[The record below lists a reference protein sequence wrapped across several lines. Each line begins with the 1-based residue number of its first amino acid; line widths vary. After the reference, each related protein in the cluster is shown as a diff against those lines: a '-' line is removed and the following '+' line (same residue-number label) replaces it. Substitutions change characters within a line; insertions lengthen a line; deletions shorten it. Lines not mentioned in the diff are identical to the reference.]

1 MTLLLTRGPAIV
13 LAWPSAEP
21 VRWLLE
27 PLQQGFL
34 LRALLLGGL
43 VAVVCAVLS
52 CYLTL
57 KGWALMGDGVSHAV
71 LPGVVLAY
79 ALGLP
84 FALGAF
90 VFALASVGLMGW
102 IRQQTRVKED
112 TVIGLVFTGF
122 FALGLVLISRMPS
135 GVDLTHILFGNLLG
149 ITEADARQT
158 VLISLVV
165 MALLLVRG
173 RDLLLF
179 CFDPAHARSIGLRT
193 GRLHYLLLTLLSLT
207 AVAGLQAVGIL
218 LVVAMLVTPG
228 ATGYLLSDRFGPMLG
243 LATLSALLATVAGI
257 LISYW
262 LDVSTAGSIVLVQ
275 TVLFLLAMLLAPRHG
290 LLARRRQRRVGLDP
304 QR

>member
-1 MTLLLTRGPAIV
+1 LLSLLP
-13 LAWPSAEP
+13 LSLE
-21 VRWLLE
+21 RWVLE

-52 CYLTL
+52 CYMTL
-57 KGWALMGDGVSHAV
+57 KGWALMGDAVSHAV

-84 FALGAF
+84 YALGAF
-90 VFALASVGLMGW
+90 VFGVGSVGLIGW
-102 IRQQTRVKED
+102 IRQHTRVKED

-135 GVDLTHILFGNLLG
+135 GVDLSHILFGNLLG
-149 ITEADARQT
+149 ITDSDVAQT
-158 VLISLVV
+158 VAISLVV
-165 MALLLVRG
+165 LVLLLVRG

-179 CFDPAHARSIGLRT
+179 CFDPGHARSIGLRV
-193 GRLHYLLLTLLSLT
+193 GRLHYLLLTLLSLA

-228 ATGYLLSDRFGPMLG
+228 ATAYLLSDRFGPMTL
-243 LATLSALLATVAGI
+243 LAVLSALLATLTGV
-257 LISYW
+257 LLSYW
-262 LDVSTAGSIVLVQ
+262 LDASTAGCIVLVQ
-275 TVLFLLAMLLAPRHG
+275 TALFLLAVVLAPRHG
-290 LLARRRQRRVGLDP
+290 LIARQHRRALPPVR
-304 QR
+304 